1 MLLQQQC
8 ASLTAARPTADAV
21 IVNYNLGIKEM
32 FEEYGRDKDILFSKD
47 YGGASIIN
55 AGDHSRWHAF
65 AAVEAVGSLTF
76 AHLRQSFLSMHSNQG
91 LPKSSSVTMWTA
103 FIALGISVRRSCIM
117 CDLTTRRSAMPTDL
131 SCTAVTDISSST
143 AL

>member
-32 FEEYGRDKDILFSKD
+32 FEEYGHDKDILFSKD

-55 AGDHSRWHAF
+55 AGDHST
-65 AAVEAVGSLTF
+65 V
-76 AHLRQSFLSMHSNQG
+76 
-91 LPKSSSVTMWTA
+91 A
-103 FIALGISVRRSCIM
+103 FICC
-117 CDLTTRRSAMPTDL
+117 CDFRQQVSQPLHTWVGRFCRCTTTEVCSKV
-131 SCTAVTDISSST
+131 AVS
-143 AL
+143 LF